1 MKKLFALSLI
11 VLLGL
16 PAIGQVEMRT
26 RLLCSLT
33 NIEIEDYLRRNDVII
48 VPIGPIEVNGAYP
61 VDVEYVGPLAYA
73 IKIAEKMDA
82 LVLEHMVFAYPGGTA
97 SARGTIYVSPTE
109 WSHFIK
115 TIATSLLRQGFKTQ
129 IYITGHG
136 PSHSFMDTFLFEFM
150 AEKKIAV
157 LHMTMNT
164 VASKLKLETKVDRG
178 ATMLGAYSIVG
189 RLNDIP
195 LTTDLAKID
204 QPDLGAYLKERPER
218 AQSAQTAMARPP
230 AQQSQQQT
238 GLRGG
243 RLNDTYPVTHF
254 YSSPYDHGGVPKP
267 LAATAEERDRLAK
280 QGIAYIN
287 EVVDKMDAPGILKAL
302 RAQQAYVDGV
312 VKKHGDLLPE

>member
-1 MKKLFALSLI
+1 MKKTIVLVLI
-11 VLLGL
+11 ILLGL
-16 PAIGQVEMRT
+16 PAIGQVTMRT

-48 VPIGPIEVNGAYP
+48 VPIGPIEVNGANP

-82 LVLEHMVFAYPGGTA
+82 LVLEHMVFSYPGGTS
-97 SARGTIYVSPTE
+97 SARGTVYVSP
-109 WSHFIK
+109 SDYANYIK
-115 TIATSLLRQGFKTQ
+115 IIATSLLRQGFKTQ

-157 LHMTMNT
+157 LHMTMGT
-164 VASKLKLETKVDRG
+164 VASNLKLETKVDRG
-178 ATMLGAYSIVG
+178 ATTLGAYAIVG
-189 RLNDIP
+189 RLNDVP
-195 LTTDLAKID
+195 LTTDLAGID
-204 QPDLGAYLKERPER
+204 QPDLAAYLQANPER
-218 AQSAQTAMARPP
+218 AQTAQAAMTRPP
-230 AQQSQQQT
+230 AQQTQQQT

-267 LAATAEERDRLAK
+267 LATTVEERERLAK
-280 QGIAYIN
+280 QGVAYIN

-302 RAQQAYVDGV
+302 REQQAYVDGV
-312 VKKHGDLLPE
+312 VKKLGDLLPK

>member
-1 MKKLFALSLI
+1 MKKLFVLSLI
-11 VLLGL
+11 ILLGI
-16 PAIGQVEMRT
+16 PAIGQEKKMRT

-33 NIEIEDYLRRNDVII
+33 NLEIEDYLRRNDVII
-48 VPIGPIEVNGAYP
+48 VPIGPIEVNGANP
-61 VDVEYVGPLAYA
+61 VDIEYVGPLSYA
-73 IKIAEKMDA
+73 VKIAEKMDA

-97 SARGTIYVSPTE
+97 SARGTVYVSPSE
-109 WSHFIK
+109 WANFIK

-157 LHMTMNT
+157 LHMSMGT
-164 VASKLKLETKVDRG
+164 VASNLKLDTKVDRG
-178 ATMLGAYSIVG
+178 ATTLGSYAIVG
-189 RLNDIP
+189 RLNDVP
-195 LTTDLAKID
+195 LTTDLAGIN
-204 QPDLGAYLKERPER
+204 QPDLAAYLQANPER
-218 AQSAQTAMARPP
+218 AQTAMTRPP
-230 AQQSQQQT
+230 AQQTQQQT

-267 LAATAEERDRLAK
+267 LATTAEERDRLAK
-280 QGIAYIN
+280 QGVAYIN

-302 RAQQAYVDGV
+302 REQQKYVDGV
-312 VKKHGDLLPE
+312 VNKLGDLLPK